1 MGMLTSGQMGKANRV
16 SEKAMRIY
24 EKKGLLEPE
33 HIDEETGWRYYSIE
47 QSTKFDLILELQQVG
62 FTLDEIVEVT
72 KHVDVAYL
80 REMLAAK
87 KTQLDEQIA
96 NLIIARSVVESYVDG
111 CDRYLYPTLTDQ
123 IMLEMMPERRVLM
136 FKLPDELRD
145 SHHAANNS
153 ASFETV
159 LRFTRQ
165 SIVDGGYPPV
175 LFRDVCSVLDAE
187 HVSDPSAPLVTHTF
201 VCVGD
206 ADLEG
211 CTVLP
216 SGPHLTLYNGEAY
229 TEDGDSLSRAR
240 VERMVEYAGKKG
252 LTVEGVPFGE
262 TICRWPRLFGE
273 GSKVLHRLCVPVH
286 R

>member
-1 MGMLTSGQMGKANRV
+1 M
-16 SEKAMRIY
+16 
-24 EKKGLLEPE
+24 
-33 HIDEETGWRYYSIE
+33 
-47 QSTKFDLILELQQVG
+47 G
-62 FTLDEIVEVT
+62 FTLGEIVEAT
-72 KHVDVAYL
+72 KHGDVAYL

-96 NLIIARSVVESYVDG
+96 NLMIARSVVESYVDG

-159 LRFTRQ
+159 LRFARQ

>member
-1 MGMLTSGQMGKANRV
+1 
-16 SEKAMRIY
+16 MRI
-24 EKKGLLEPE
+24 KSFPGFHLNTE
-33 HIDEETGWRYYSIE
+33 HVFIISRLQGQPPAHISIYRFRHGHQKAPVENGNAYS
-47 QSTKFDLILELQQVG
+47 FHLI
-62 FTLDEIVEVT
+62 
-72 KHVDVAYL
+72 
-80 REMLAAK
+80 
-87 KTQLDEQIA
+87 
-96 NLIIARSVVESYVDG
+96 
-111 CDRYLYPTLTDQ
+111 
-123 IMLEMMPERRVLM
+123 
-136 FKLPDELRD
+136 
-145 SHHAANNS
+145 
-153 ASFETV
+153 
-159 LRFTRQ
+159 
-165 SIVDGGYPPV
+165 
-175 LFRDVCSVLDAE
+175 E

>member
-1 MGMLTSGQMGKANRV
+1 MAAPPAT
-16 SEKAMRIY
+16 
-24 EKKGLLEPE
+24 
-33 HIDEETGWRYYSIE
+33 T
-47 QSTKFDLILELQQVG
+47 F
-62 FTLDEIVEVT
+62 
-72 KHVDVAYL
+72 
-80 REMLAAK
+80 LAA
-87 KTQLDEQIA
+87 A
-96 NLIIARSVVESYVDG
+96 CSAA
-111 CDRYLYPTLTDQ
+111 
-123 IMLEMMPERRVLM
+123 
-136 FKLPDELRD
+136 EL
-145 SHHAANNS
+145 AA
-153 ASFETV
+153 AC
-159 LRFTRQ
+159 
-165 SIVDGGYPPV
+165 GG
-175 LFRDVCSVLDAE
+175 
-187 HVSDPSAPLVTHTF
+187 
-201 VCVGD
+201 